1 MHPELQFLLIYL
13 LAGCF
18 VGFFAG
24 LLGIGGGAVMVP
36 ILSLTFVARGFS
48 SEHVIH
54 MALATSMATI
64 LPGAFASART
74 HHKLGAVNWLVVR
87 QMVPG
92 ILLGTA
98 SGTIFAYF
106 SNTAFLKS
114 FFVAFICFLAF
125 QMAFGVKLA
134 SRFQRDRGLPGW
146 LGMAVFGTVMG
157 FVSAL
162 AGIGGAVLSILFLTW
177 CNVRLHDAIGT
188 AAAIGLPLAFIG
200 TIGFVVTGLADPA
213 LPKWSV
219 GYVYLPAFF
228 GIALTSFFVAPYGAR
243 LAHRLPV
250 DTLKKI
256 FMLFLIALAIKMAI
270 SV

>member
-1 MHPELQFLLIYL
+1 LLIYL

-48 SEHVIH
+48 TEHVIH

-98 SGTIFAYF
+98 SGTVFAYF
-106 SNTAFLKS
+106 STTAFLKS

-134 SRFQRDRGLPGW
+134 SHFQRDHGLPGW
-146 LGMAVFGTVMG
+146 LGMAVFGAVMG

-256 FMLFLIALAIKMAI
+256 FMAFLIALAVKMAI